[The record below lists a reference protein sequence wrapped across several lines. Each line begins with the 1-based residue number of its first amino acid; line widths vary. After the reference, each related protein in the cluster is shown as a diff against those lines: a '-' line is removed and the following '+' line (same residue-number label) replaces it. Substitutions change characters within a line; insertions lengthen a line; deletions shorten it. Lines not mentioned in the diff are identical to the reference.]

1 MLGGEGYDVT
11 TVSSGGEALKRIGSE
26 EYGLILCDIK
36 LPGLSGVEIY
46 DEIGKT
52 APSLQKRVMFITG
65 DVTSADTGEFL
76 KRTKAPYVTK
86 PFDIAKLKEEVKRV
100 IAGAG

>member
-1 MLGGEGYDVT
+1 
-11 TVSSGGEALKRIGSE
+11 
-26 EYGLILCDIK
+26 
-36 LPGLSGVEIY
+36 
-46 DEIGKT
+46 
-52 APSLQKRVMFITG
+52 MFITG